1 VDGKLTLTDIN
12 GFNGGQVTGNARE
25 ILTTVPKSK

>member
-12 GFNGGQVTGNARE
+12 GFNGGQVTDNAR
-25 ILTTVPKSK
+25 LTTVPKSK